1 MKANWAMPR
10 SYPVATHELAQADR
24 VRDRRKGIAEAKEW
38 QVNPMHKAHE
48 PPANGQLAL
57 PAGITQRPHIFEW
70 VPDTHAK
77 LVAVERGD
85 RAAQR
90 AVVGEE

>member
-1 MKANWAMPR
+1 M
-10 SYPVATHELAQADR
+10 HE
-24 VRDRRKGIAEAKEW
+24 
-38 QVNPMHKAHE
+38 AHE
-48 PPANGQLAL
+48 PPADGQLAL
-57 PAGITQRPHIFEW
+57 PAGITQRPHIFER